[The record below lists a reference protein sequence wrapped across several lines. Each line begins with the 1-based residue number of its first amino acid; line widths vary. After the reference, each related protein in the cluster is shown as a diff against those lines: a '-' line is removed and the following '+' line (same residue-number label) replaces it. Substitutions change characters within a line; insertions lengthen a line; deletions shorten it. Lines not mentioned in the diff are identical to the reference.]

1 MDEELI
7 EGFDNFV
14 IGNFEQCLE
23 LCLRSRPSS
32 DFAKFLWDSL
42 AARCHLA
49 LNHMDK
55 VKEMKAHTESPA
67 LQGTAYFAVLLKS
80 QQETQKKT
88 AAEKV
93 MENAVASNNEAV
105 SCYYACVAGA
115 IGGDFIDAIHYA
127 QSVAS
132 SSPSEFNA
140 LRAQFSLA
148 IHRPDLS
155 EKVLAEAA
163 KNRDDSAAAKLV
175 SAMHALIS
183 GKPAEAAMSYSDL
196 IAQFNAEA
204 ALPLANG
211 RAVAQLQ
218 RGLVADA
225 VEDLESAM
233 SSNSHDADTVRN
245 MIAAL
250 TLHGKNSDAREMLTR
265 LPLHHKLHADL
276 NRLNSAFADFSPA

>member
-1 MDEELI
+1 MEEDLI

-23 LCLRSRPSS
+23 LCQRARPGS
-32 DFAKFLWDSL
+32 DFARFLWDSL
-42 AARCHLA
+42 TARCHLA

-55 VKEMKAHTESPA
+55 VKEMKTQTSSPA

-80 QQETQKKT
+80 QQEAQRKT

-93 MENAVASNNEAV
+93 LENATLSSNEAV
-105 SCYYACVAGA
+105 SCYYACVARA
-115 IGGDFIDAIHYA
+115 IGGDLIDAIHYA

-148 IHRPDLS
+148 IDRPDLS
-155 EKVLAEAA
+155 EKILSESA
-163 KNRDDSAAAKLV
+163 KNRDDSAACKLV
-175 SAMHALIS
+175 SAMHALIT
-183 GKPAEAAMSYSDL
+183 GKPSEAAMSYSDL
-196 IAQFNAEA
+196 IAQFSAEA

-218 RGLVADA
+218 RGMAA
-225 VEDLESAM
+225 EGVEDLEQAL
-233 SSNSHDADTVRN
+233 SSNATDSDTVRN

-250 TLHGKNSDAREMLTR
+250 TLQGKSAEAREWLSR
-265 LPLHHKLHADL
+265 LAPQHSLHAEL
-276 NRLNSAFADFSPA
+276 NRLNAAFAEFATA